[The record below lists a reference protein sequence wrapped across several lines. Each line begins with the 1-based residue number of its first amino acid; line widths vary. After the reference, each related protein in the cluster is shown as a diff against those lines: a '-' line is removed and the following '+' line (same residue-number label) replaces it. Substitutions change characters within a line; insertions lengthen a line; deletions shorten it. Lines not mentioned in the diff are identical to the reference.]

1 MNSSPYS
8 LPPVKPKKAAAAD
21 VDTITRQLQAIEA
34 DIAAG
39 RLADA
44 ANMLNVLGQA
54 YPRDARIYVSGWLL
68 ATKADNTSAA
78 LQAAE
83 RAVALAPNSA
93 TAHYCLADSQRRS
106 GDVTAARTSVETAL
120 MLMPSN
126 LTYRELAVDLANNQ
140 ADYAVAE
147 RHLRAAFA
155 QNPNIPGIKTMIGN
169 ALRLQSNL
177 DEAEKWLTEALAR
190 NADDAE
196 AHNGLAMVAYQ
207 RDDLATARTHL
218 AEALRLQPGNAGYRH
233 LDAVLSGRPPEQPP
247 EEMTRTLFDRYAS
260 RFDSHLVTAL
270 KYRVPQILAARILEL
285 YPDRKLN
292 ILDLGCGTGL
302 LGAALG
308 LIEGFFVGV
317 DLSLPM
323 LEEAKKHSVYARL
336 HHVNLLDALAAT
348 DAAEYEVIVA
358 ADVFV
363 YMGALDAAIS
373 GAFKVLRPGGWLFF
387 SVEAA
392 PEDGP
397 DFTVEKSMRY
407 SHKPQYLKDL
417 LVRNGFTSI
426 STQDLDLRMEQE
438 VAIPGLIVAAQK
450 PA

>member
-1 MNSSPYS
+1 MTSSPYS
-8 LPPVKPKKAAAAD
+8 LPPVKTRKAAAAD
-21 VDTITRQLQAIEA
+21 VDNITRQLQAIEA

-39 RLADA
+39 RLTDA

-54 YPRDARIYVSGWLL
+54 YPRDARVYVSGWLL
-68 ATKADNTSAA
+68 ATKADNTAAA
-78 LQAAE
+78 LQAAQ
-83 RAVALAPNSA
+83 RAVALAPGSA

-106 GDVTAARTSVETAL
+106 GDITAARTSVETAL

-126 LTYRELAVDLANNQ
+126 LAYRELAVDLANNQ

-147 RHLRAAFA
+147 RHLLAAFA

-169 ALRLQSNL
+169 ALRLQSRL
-177 DEAEKWLTEALAR
+177 DEAEKWLAEGVAR

-207 RDDLATARTHL
+207 RDDLTTARQHL
-218 AEALRLQPGNAGYRH
+218 SVALRLQPDNQGYQH
-233 LDAVLSGRPPEQPP
+233 MDAVLSGKTPEQPP

-292 ILDLGCGTGL
+292 VLDLGCGTGL

-323 LEEAKKHSVYARL
+323 LEEAKKHNVYARL

-392 PEDGP
+392 PDSGP

-417 LVRNGFTSI
+417 LARNGFVSV
-426 STQDLDLRMEQE
+426 STEDLDLRMEQD